1 MIALL
6 EVLYQP
12 GKLFQSLRERRRAW
26 IVPLAANCVLLAI
39 ASFLVPHFIGRANLM
54 RQQVQDLRIPED
66 KKEAAIAA
74 ANSPSRV
81 YTGYVGAVV
90 SGVLIHAVVAGML
103 FAFGLMTAR
112 PPGYGSMLAMVSLA
126 FFPYWLVTTAM
137 TALILVAAPD
147 PSSLD
152 VRNLIATNVASWMN
166 RDSMPKGLY
175 SLLSS
180 VDVLSFA
187 EIGLLSFGFSKLT
200 RVNIFFGLAAVVGIW
215 ILYVSSKMAISSL
228 F

>member
-1 MIALL
+1 
-6 EVLYQP
+6 
-12 GKLFQSLRERRRAW
+12 
-26 IVPLAANCVLLAI
+26 
-39 ASFLVPHFIGRANLM
+39 
-54 RQQVQDLRIPED
+54 
-66 KKEAAIAA
+66 
-74 ANSPSRV
+74 
-81 YTGYVGAVV
+81 
-90 SGVLIHAVVAGML
+90 
-103 FAFGLMTAR
+103 
-112 PPGYGSMLAMVSLA
+112 MLAMVSLA

-137 TALILVAAPD
+137 TALMASVAAPD